1 VSCETFSNPDA
12 LSSSETGVNPGI
24 KGLKEKNTHPYK
36 LDVRKPLVVPISQ
49 RIEEL
54 RLYNLV

>member
-1 VSCETFSNPDA
+1 MTISNPDS

-24 KGLKEKNTHPYK
+24 KAVKSAYLHE
-36 LDVRKPLVVPISQ
+36 LDVRKPLVVTISQ
-49 RIEEL
+49 RSEEL